1 MKALKRKLF
10 LSVASL
16 AVCAATLV
24 STTFAWYTS
33 NSEVSASGL
42 NAASAASTDSLLLI
56 SRTGEKGTWGNSVD
70 LSDIDQYTSLMP
82 VAYTAGEDENTQG
95 TFSTFGDG
103 AVAGAA
109 NTTDYISFDLFF
121 RGGSALPVIV
131 KSITITNKDA
141 AGLPAKDILAEAGG
155 LDSTSTATYTVD
167 VLRTLMVETTSV
179 VVTDGSDGDATVKLY
194 DPEALNTIATDSLNG
209 KQTAGTDYN
218 AHEYYNAV
226 TGNSIDT
233 TSENIDSA
241 TKLAKTGTTKLELGT
256 TPVAAAAGD
265 LTYLKVT
272 FKIFINGWDYA
283 CFDAVQGQDISIAL
297 NFTCDTSDNSVVFT
311 A

>member
-42 NAASAASTDSLLLI
+42 NASSAASTDSLLLI

-70 LSDIDQYTSLMP
+70 LSDIDDYTSLMP
-82 VAYTAGEDENTQG
+82 VAYTAGDGTTQG
-95 TFSTFGDG
+95 SFNTFGDG

-109 NTTDYISFDLFF
+109 DTTDYISFDLYF
-121 RGGSALPVIV
+121 RGGSELPVIV
-131 KSITITNKDA
+131 KSITITNKNA
-141 AGLPAKDILAEAGG
+141 ASLPAKDILADAGG

-179 VVTDGSDGDATVKLY
+179 VVTKGSNGDATVKLY
-194 DPEALNTIATDSLNG
+194 DPEKLNTIATDSLNG
-209 KQTAGTDYN
+209 KTTAGTDYN
-218 AHEYYNAV
+218 AHVYYNAV
-226 TGNSIDT
+226 TGNTIET
-233 TSENIDSA
+233 TSENIDDA
-241 TKLAKTGTTKLELGT
+241 TKLATTGTTKLELGT

-283 CFDAVQGQDISIAL
+283 CFDAVQGQNISIAL
-297 NFTCDTSDNSVVFT
+297 NFTCDTADNSVVFT
-311 A
+311 V